1 MALLRVISVLRLVI
15 SVRLQVIMGLLVLL
29 RAISVLR
36 LVTSV
41 RHLRILGPL
50 LVIADPLVPL
60 LLILDLQDLLTVVLP
75 IIITLPLPIIT
86 TVLLLQAMDMGMTAA
101 L

>member
-1 MALLRVISVLRLVI
+1 
-15 SVRLQVIMGLLVLL
+15 MGLLVLL

-50 LVIADPLVPL
+50 LVIADLLVPL
-60 LLILDLQDLLTVVLP
+60 LLTLDLRDLLIVVLLP